1 MLAADARNGLQSGE
15 LPQRMQYHGPNE
27 LSTEEEEPMWAK
39 FLDKLKEPMVAL
51 LLGSALVSVLTK
63 QYDDAISITLVSTSG
78 RTV

>member
-1 MLAADARNGLQSGE
+1 
-15 LPQRMQYHGPNE
+15 
-27 LSTEEEEPMWAK
+27 MWAK